1 MDPLGLII
9 KDFIN
14 KYIEIQE
21 KLLNYVDQQDIH
33 GIDFQNFL
41 LSIQEKKIQDYK
53 HEFSLLLHF
62 K

>member
-21 KLLNYVDQQDIH
+21 KLLN
-33 GIDFQNFL
+33 L
-41 LSIQEKKIQDYK
+41 LSNKIFIDLIFKISYYQFNN
-53 HEFSLLLHF
+53 EFIITSF
-62 K
+62 NCKYF